1 MKGFYM
7 GQREKFGSR
16 LGFILISAGCA
27 IGLGNIWTF
36 PWRTSISGGGAFVLI
51 YLFCC
56 VLIGLPVMVAEFSI
70 GRKAQ
75 VSPVKM
81 WNKLEK
87 PGQKWGVLGSFSLL
101 GNVALMAFYTT
112 ISGFI
117 WYYFFKFLTGNSDN
131 LSFTGTYANIPVSL
145 GFMVLVVVLGFFVLS
160 FDLQKGLETVTKYLM
175 LGLFILMIALAI
187 YVCTLPGAGKGLSF
201 YLKPDFSV
209 VTPMTFIKALNQSFF
224 SLSLGMGS
232 MAIFGS
238 YIDKDRSLLGES
250 VNIVALDTFAAL
262 LAGFIIFP
270 VVFTYSDGI
279 KIPGPELLFTTMS
292 ELFNNMGGVGRV
304 LGSLF
309 FLFMIFAS
317 MSTVFAVFENILAMT
332 RDLTGWS
339 RKKGCAILCVI
350 MIVICI
356 PMALGGS
363 VFRETFYFAED
374 GPGCGFLDM
383 WSMIVEK
390 IVQPIGAIAILLFC
404 SWGKIGMGWTEF
416 LKEANSGKGLKVAN
430 WMKVIFGI
438 IAPAVILFVF
448 IYGLATYGWAFCP

>member
-1 MKGFYM
+1 ME
-7 GQREKFGSR
+7 QREKLKSR

-27 IGLGNIWTF
+27 IGLGNVWTF

-51 YLFCC
+51 YLLCC
-56 VLIGLPVMVAEFSI
+56 IVIGLPVMVAEFSI

-75 VSPVKM
+75 VSPIKM
-81 WNKLEK
+81 WKKLEK
-87 PGQKWGVLGSFSLL
+87 PGQKWGAFGVLGLI

-117 WYYFFKFLTGNSDN
+117 WYYFIKFLTGKSAD
-131 LSFTGTYANIPVSL
+131 LSFSGTYGNIPVAV
-145 GFMVLVVVLGFFVLS
+145 GFMILVVVLGFFILS
-160 FDLQKGLETVTKYLM
+160 FDLQKGLESVTKNLM
-175 LGLFILMIALAI
+175 VGLFFLMIVLAI
-187 YVCTLPGAGKGLSF
+187 YVCTLPGAKAGLSF

-238 YIDKDRSLLGES
+238 YIGKERSLLGES
-250 VNIVALDTFAAL
+250 VNVVALDTLAAL

-270 VVFTYSDGI
+270 VVYTYSDGI
-279 KIPGPELLFTTMS
+279 QIPGPELLFTTMAN
-292 ELFNNMGGVGRV
+292 LFNNMGTAGRV

-309 FLFMIFAS
+309 FLFMVFAS
-317 MSTVFAVFENILAMT
+317 MSTVFAVLENILAMV
-332 RDLTGWS
+332 REMTGWS
-339 RKKGCAILCVI
+339 RKKGCLILGI
-350 MIVICI
+350 GITALSI

-363 VFRETFYFAED
+363 VFRNIFYFAED
-374 GPGCGFLDM
+374 GPGFGFLDF

-390 IVQPIGAIAILLFC
+390 ICQPLGAIAMLLFV

-416 LKEANSGKGLKVAN
+416 LAEANAGKGLKVAK
-430 WMKVIFGI
+430 WMRVIFGI

-448 IYGLATYGWAFCP
+448 IYGLATYGWAFCPEG

>member
-1 MKGFYM
+1 M
-7 GQREKFGSR
+7 EKEKLGSR
-16 LGFILISAGCA
+16 LGFILLSAGCA
-27 IGLGNIWTF
+27 IGLGNVWTF

-51 YLFCC
+51 YLLCC
-56 VLIGLPVMVAEFSI
+56 IVVGLPVMVAEFTI

-81 WNKLEK
+81 WGKLEK
-87 PGQKWGVLGSFSLL
+87 PGQKWGAFGVLGLI
-101 GNVALMAFYTT
+101 GNVCLMAFYTT

-117 WYYFFKFLTGNSDN
+117 WYYFVKFITGDSAN
-131 LSFTGTYANIPVSL
+131 LSFTGTYANIPVSM

-160 FDLQKGLETVTKYLM
+160 FDLQKGLESVTKYLM
-175 LGLFILMIALAI
+175 LGLFFLMVGLAV
-187 YVCTLPGAGKGLSF
+187 YVCTLPGAAEGLSF
-201 YLKPDFSV
+201 YLKPDFSI

-238 YIDKDRSLLGES
+238 YIGKERSLLGES
-250 VNIVALDTFAAL
+250 INVVALDTFAAL

-279 KIPGPELLFTTMS
+279 QIPGPELLFTTMS
-292 ELFNNMGGVGRV
+292 TLFNGMGGIGRI

-339 RKKGCAILCVI
+339 RKKGCVILCI
-350 MIVICI
+350 GMILLCI
-356 PMALGGS
+356 PMSLGGS
-363 VFRETFYFAED
+363 IFRDTFYFAED
-374 GPGCGFLDM
+374 GPGCGFLDF

-390 IVQPIGAIAILLFC
+390 ICQPLGAIAMLLFC
-404 SWGKIGMGWTEF
+404 TWGKIGMGWEAF
-416 LKEANSGKGLKVAN
+416 LEEANMGKGVKVAK
-430 WMKVIFGI
+430 WMKVIFGV
-438 IAPAVILFVF
+438 IAPAIILFVF
-448 IYGLATYGWAFCP
+448 IYGLMTYGWAFCPK

>member
-1 MKGFYM
+1 MEN
-7 GQREKFGSR
+7 QRERLGSR
-16 LGFILISAGCA
+16 LGFLLLSAGCA
-27 IGLGNIWTF
+27 IGLGNVWTF

-51 YLFCC
+51 YLLCC
-56 VLIGLPVMVAEFSI
+56 VLVGLPVMVAEFSI

-75 VSPVKM
+75 VSPVRM

-87 PGQKWGVLGSFSLL
+87 PGQKWGVFGILGLI

-117 WYYFFKFLTGNSDN
+117 WYYFVSFVTGNSGS
-131 LSFTGTYANIPVSL
+131 LSFTATYQNIPVTF
-145 GFMVLVVVLGFFVLS
+145 GFMILVVVLGFFVLS
-160 FDLQKGLETVTKYLM
+160 FDLQKGLESVTKYLM
-175 LGLFILMIALAI
+175 LGLFILMIGLAV

-201 YLKPDFSV
+201 YLKPDFSII
-209 VTPMTFIKALNQSFF
+209 TPMTVIKALNQSFF

-238 YIDKDRSLLGES
+238 YINKDRSLLGES
-250 VNIVALDTFAAL
+250 VSVVALDTLAAL

-270 VVFTYSDGI
+270 VVFTYSEGI
-279 KIPGPELLFTTMS
+279 EIPGPELLFTTMS
-292 ELFNNMGGVGRV
+292 SLFNGMGGAGRV

-332 RDLTGWS
+332 RDLTGWD
-339 RKKGCAILCVI
+339 RKKGCRILCVI
-350 MIVICI
+350 MIVLCI
-356 PMALGGS
+356 PMALSGNVLRNS
-363 VFRETFYFAED
+363 FYFAED
-374 GPGCGFLDM
+374 GPGYGFLDF

-390 IVQPIGAIAILLFC
+390 ICQPLGAIAMLLFC
-404 SWGKIGMGWTEF
+404 TWGRIGMGWTEF
-416 LKEANSGKGLKVAN
+416 LKEANEGKGLKVAN

-438 IAPAVILFVF
+438 IAPAIILFVF
-448 IYGLATYGWAFCP
+448 VYGLATYGWDFCK

>member
-1 MKGFYM
+1 MEN
-7 GQREKFGSR
+7 QRERLGSR
-16 LGFILISAGCA
+16 LGFLLLSAGCA
-27 IGLGNIWTF
+27 IGLGNVWTF

-51 YLFCC
+51 YLLCC
-56 VLIGLPVMVAEFSI
+56 VLVGLPVMVAEFSI

-75 VSPVKM
+75 VSPVRM

-87 PGQKWGVLGSFSLL
+87 PGQKWGVFGILGLI

-117 WYYFFKFLTGNSDN
+117 WYYFVSFVTGNSGS
-131 LSFTGTYANIPVSL
+131 LSFTATYQNIPVTF
-145 GFMVLVVVLGFFVLS
+145 GFMILVVVLGFFVLS
-160 FDLQKGLETVTKYLM
+160 FDLQKGLESVTKYLM
-175 LGLFILMIALAI
+175 LGLFILMIGLAV

-201 YLKPDFSV
+201 YLKPDFSII
-209 VTPMTFIKALNQSFF
+209 TPMTVIKALNQSFF

-238 YIDKDRSLLGES
+238 YINKDRSLLGES
-250 VNIVALDTFAAL
+250 VSVVALDTLAAL

-270 VVFTYSDGI
+270 VVFTYSEGI
-279 KIPGPELLFTTMS
+279 EIPGPELLFTTMS
-292 ELFNNMGGVGRV
+292 SLFNGMGGAGRV

-332 RDLTGWS
+332 RDLTGWD
-339 RKKGCAILCVI
+339 RKKGCRILCVI
-350 MIVICI
+350 MIVLCI
-356 PMALGGS
+356 PMALSGNVLRNS
-363 VFRETFYFAED
+363 FYFAED
-374 GPGCGFLDM
+374 GPGYGFLDF

-390 IVQPIGAIAILLFC
+390 ICQPLGAIAMLLFC
-404 SWGKIGMGWTEF
+404 TWGKIGMGWTEF
-416 LKEANSGKGLKVAN
+416 LKEANEGKGLKVAN

-438 IAPAVILFVF
+438 IAPAIILFVF
-448 IYGLATYGWAFCP
+448 VYGLATYGWDFCK